1 MAPLAGGAGVA
12 GRRDDEG
19 LVNLAAAFRLYLK
32 DMGGHE
38 RVSTGASPNEIYA
51 PEQGGR

>member
-1 MAPLAGGAGVA
+1 MVPLAGGAGVA

-19 LVNLAAAFRLYLK
+19 LVNHAAAFRLYLK
-32 DMGGHE
+32 DMGCHE
-38 RVSTGASPNEIYA
+38 RVSTGESPNEIYA